1 MKIRH
6 YLYNAFII
14 ENEKIKI
21 AIDPGLNLL
30 WYKLN
35 SLIPK
40 SEWKG
45 VTHILVTHGDPDHFV
60 YTVKMAKAT
69 KAPVICGKPLIEKG
83 KLKNAESVQGIGV
96 GEIIDLKDFQI
107 EGIKTV
113 HGPLVVKSFFGL
125 LKYEYKP
132 IKPRFMPGPG
142 ERIGLGAI
150 GFKINIENKTIANL
164 GDTLLQKEWEGL
176 RPDVLMIPIGGR
188 VVKNTMDEEEAL
200 DAIKLMSPRKVIPC
214 HYNGDF
220 FWIRN
225 INPAN
230 ADMFKSEVE
239 RMGIECIIMKY
250 GDEVLV

>member
-45 VTHILVTHGDPDHFV
+45 VTHILVTHYDPDHFV
-60 YTVKMAKAT
+60 FTVPMTRKT
-69 KAPVICGKPLIEKG
+69 KALVICGEQLVEKVHSKKIE
-83 KLKNAESVQGIGV
+83 AVHGIDV
-96 GEIIDLKDFQI
+96 GEVIDVNEVTI
-107 EGIKTV
+107 EGLKTV
-113 HGPLVVKSFFGL
+113 HGPLVVKFFFGL
-125 LKYEYKP
+125 KKLEFKP
-132 IKPRFMPGPG
+132 GDSSFYGK
-142 ERIGLGAI
+142 RIGIGAI

-200 DAIKLMSPRKVIPC
+200 EAVNLISPKKVVPC

-220 FWIRN
+220 FWQRN
-225 INPAN
+225 VNPAN
-230 ADMFKSEVE
+230 DDMFKSEVE

-250 GDEVLV
+250 GDEILV